1 MSRSILGHGSSRA
14 VTAVALVALLGSLA
28 ACGSANDQTN
38 AGSAP
43 QGGDGGT
50 SAAAPAGNKDLTIAY
65 IDWDED
71 IAVTHLFKKV
81 LEDKGYTVT
90 MQHVAD
96 AGPVYVGLDRGQVD
110 LFLDAWLPQTHK
122 QYWDRYGANLEDL
135 THWYDNAKLTIAVPN
150 YMNVNSIADLPSVA
164 SQVNGRIVGIEPGAG
179 LTAATKKAL
188 TDYNLSGYQLQAS
201 STPAMLAALKKATD
215 AKQPI
220 VVTLWRPH
228 WAYAAYPI
236 KDLQDP
242 KGVMGSAE
250 QIHAIGKKGFANDF
264 PEVDA
269 MMKKFTMDDNKLAS
283 LEQAVLQTNK
293 DNPDKGVTEW
303 LNANPDFVPSLG

>member
-1 MSRSILGHGSSRA
+1 
-14 VTAVALVALLGSLA
+14 
-28 ACGSANDQTN
+28 
-38 AGSAP
+38 
-43 QGGDGGT
+43 
-50 SAAAPAGNKDLTIAY
+50 
-65 IDWDED
+65 
-71 IAVTHLFKKV
+71 
-81 LEDKGYTVT
+81 
-90 MQHVAD
+90 
-96 AGPVYVGLDRGQVD
+96 
-110 LFLDAWLPQTHK
+110 
-122 QYWDRYGANLEDL
+122 
-135 THWYDNAKLTIAVPN
+135 
-150 YMNVNSIADLPSVA
+150 
-164 SQVNGRIVGIEPGAG
+164 
-179 LTAATKKAL
+179 
-188 TDYNLSGYQLQAS
+188 
-201 STPAMLAALKKATD
+201 MLAALKKATD